1 MAPQSFNCFDIWKLV
16 SFFHL
21 YPFVNKAIDLSVYVW
36 IWFTYGMKILAS
48 QFQNSLLNVLWF
60 GTTMDQSLF
69 IGGERGGGAAA
80 EDMWGITWFSGKMGE
95 ISRRW
100 QNINGGYRNLTAD
113 ELLIKWGIIRL
124 LQSLTGGSVKFYRYK
139 IKIFIPFPHPPKPAI
154 DDDVP
159 PCWKGWSF

>member
-1 MAPQSFNCFDIWKLV
+1 MSFGLEQLWT
-16 SFFHL
+16 SH
-21 YPFVNKAIDLSVYVW
+21 YLS
-36 IWFTYGMKILAS
+36 
-48 QFQNSLLNVLWF
+48 
-60 GTTMDQSLF
+60 
-69 IGGERGGGAAA
+69 GGRGGGGAAA

-100 QNINGGYRNLTAD
+100 QNINGGYKNLTAD